1 MDSENEK
8 NKRERILVA
17 ALRLFNKEGFE
28 KTATAKISKEAG
40 VATGLLFHYFPSKEE
55 LIGAVYLHC
64 KDSMMEAMLKG
75 FDRSAPFEE
84 MLRSVY
90 RNYLSWAF
98 SPGGEFLFFQ
108 QFSDSSYIGERT
120 RESGHER
127 CAPLFEF
134 LAEGIRLGKI
144 RDLGSDYLFELLAS
158 MLASTARYLIANPRS
173 RGDEAFMEKSFRMIR
188 DCVLVQDLRL

>member
-1 MDSENEK
+1 MPSENER
-8 NKRERILVA
+8 NKRERIIIA

-28 KTATAKISKEAG
+28 KTPTARISKEAE

-64 KDSMMEAMLKG
+64 KDSMLEAMLQG

-84 MLRSVY
+84 TLRRVY
-90 RNYLSWAF
+90 RNYLAWAL

-120 RESGHER
+120 RETGHER

-134 LAEGIRLGKI
+134 IAEGIRLGKV
-144 RDLGSDYLFELLAS
+144 REMDGDYLFELLAS
-158 MLASTARYLIANPRS
+158 MLASTARYLIANPEGRS
-173 RGDEAFMEKSFRMIR
+173 DEGFLEKSFRMIL
-188 DCVLVQDLRL
+188 DCILVQDRRP